1 MITRA
6 KRYLDEAGMPSP
18 AMLRSVLAEHLAE
31 APRLGKLAGYYRGDS
46 EITRRVRQKGLPN
59 NRIAHP
65 YARYIV
71 SVATGYLIGQPV
83 NYSVDGGEDALQ
95 PVTDAYSKCSIS
107 SIDAENARHASIYG
121 RGVEYVH
128 VSENDEGQVLPCVA
142 ALSPEQ
148 AFVVYDD
155 DYHNTPLFGVY
166 YAKDTTE
173 EGNQDGW
180 RVYLMGDR
188 SVRECHMTDLSASAV
203 TVVGE
208 TQHYFGGVP
217 MIEYWND
224 EDERG
229 DFEWVLPLIDAYDKL
244 QSDRVNDKEQFVDA
258 LLLLTGCT
266 IEDDERG
273 RPPWQQLREDKALS
287 LPDIDAKAE
296 YLSKQLSESDVE
308 VLRTALV
315 ADIHKM
321 SMIPDLSDREFASNA
336 SGVAMK
342 YKLWGLEQMTNV
354 KQQWFIEGLKTRLKL
369 FANFCKVQGYPAL
382 NVDDVK
388 ITMTRAMPANLVEN
402 AQMAQYAEA
411 AGAASTETKVRML
424 HAADG
429 WTDEMV
435 QEEVNKIEG
444 ESQSTA
450 DPLTQYGNMLMG
462 DTSDQLK
469 SQDEK
474 EEE

>member
-166 YAKDTTE
+166 YAKNTTE
-173 EGNQDGW
+173 EGDQDGW

-208 TQHYFGGVP
+208 TPHYFGGVP

-369 FANFCKVQGYPAL
+369 FANFCKVQGRPAL

-435 QEEVNKIEG
+435 RDEVDKIKGDEPT
-444 ESQSTA
+444 QSIDSILSGTA
-450 DPLTQYGNMLMG
+450 SPG
-462 DTSDQLK
+462 D
-469 SQDEK
+469 E
-474 EEE
+474 